1 MDVCVIRTRWSY
13 AKMDEKLTDA
23 NRLSIRY
30 PDLVA
35 EWHPTE
41 NEPLTPHDVSYGS
54 GKKVWWICKKGD
66 DHEWKA
72 TIHHRTSGRG
82 CPFCSGK
89 RVSDTNRL
97 SIHFRYVAAEWHPTK
112 NEPLTPHDV
121 VYGSHKKVWWLCEHG
136 HEWKVEVFRR
146 TIEKRT
152 IKGRELEGVGCPQCA
167 SGLSVYY
174 PDVAAE
180 WHPTKN
186 EPLTP
191 HDVSYGSN
199 KKVWWLCEHGHEWD
213 AVVSSRT
220 SIGTGCPFC
229 SGRRATDANRL
240 SIRYPDV
247 AAEWH
252 PTKNEPLTP
261 HDVAYGSHK
270 KVWWLCEHG
279 HEWKVEVFRRT
290 IEKRTIKGREIE
302 GIGCP
307 QCAGGLSVY
316 YPDVAAQ
323 WHPTKNEP
331 LTPDDV
337 SYASS
342 KKVWWICKKVAD
354 HEWKDT
360 VNHRT
365 SGRGCPFCSG
375 KRVSDT
381 NRLSIHCP
389 DVAVEWHPT
398 KNEPLTPHDV
408 NYKSNEKA
416 WWLCKRGHEW
426 EATIWSRARLEAGC
440 RQCKLVHTSKV
451 EIYLRCELSSVFPD
465 IDPRNTIKID
475 KWRVDVMIPSEK
487 LVLEYDGGW
496 RHDSQKSYARD
507 MRKTEELKIKGWT
520 VIRIREMP
528 LGRIQSHD
536 LLVDVTFPG
545 DDKIKILTGNVLRH
559 IEKVLG
565 KDIPGVDE
573 YIARRGLAK
582 RELARDIANEIID
595 ESPHPP
601 DQDRL
606 F

>member
-13 AKMDEKLTDA
+13 AKMGAKLTDA

-30 PDLVA
+30 PDVAA

-41 NEPLTPHDVSYGS
+41 NEPLTPHD
-54 GKKVWWICKKGD
+54 I
-66 DHEWKA
+66 
-72 TIHHRTSGRG
+72 
-82 CPFCSGK
+82 
-89 RVSDTNRL
+89 
-97 SIHFRYVAAEWHPTK
+97 
-112 NEPLTPHDV
+112 
-121 VYGSHKKVWWLCEHG
+121 
-136 HEWKVEVFRR
+136 
-146 TIEKRT
+146 
-152 IKGRELEGVGCPQCA
+152 
-167 SGLSVYY
+167 
-174 PDVAAE
+174 
-180 WHPTKN
+180 
-186 EPLTP
+186 
-191 HDVSYGSN
+191 SYGSN
-199 KKVWWLCEHGHEWD
+199 KKVWWLCKRCHEGWD

-229 SGRRATDANRL
+229 SGRRATDATRL

-261 HDVAYGSHK
+261 RDVAYASHA
-270 KVWWLCEHG
+270 KVWWLCEQG

-290 IEKRTIKGREIE
+290 IEKRTIKGRELE

-323 WHPTKNEP
+323 WHPKKNEP

-337 SYASS
+337 SYASN
-342 KKVWWICKKVAD
+342 KKVWWICQKGAD
-354 HEWKDT
+354 HEWRDT

-365 SGRGCPFCSG
+365 SGRGCPCCAG

-381 NRLSIHCP
+381 NRLSIHYP
-389 DVAVEWHPT
+389 DVAAEWHPT
-398 KNEPLTPHDV
+398 KNEPLTPRDV
-408 NYKSNEKA
+408 THKSNKKV
-416 WWLCKRGHEW
+416 WWLCKQGHEWKAVIPSRTSIGTGCPSCAGKVVTDANRLSLQCPEVAAEWHPTKNGDLKPEETAVGTPRKAWWRCKQGHDWEASVNSRTPPRSRGCPYCAGQRVTDANRLSIQCPEVAAEWHPTKNGDLTASDVAVGTSKRVWWRCRRGHEW
-426 EATIWSRARLEAGC
+426 DAVVYSRALPGSRSGC
-440 RQCKLVHTSKV
+440 RQCKLAHTSKV
-451 EIYLRCELSSVFPD
+451 ETYLRCELSTVFPD

-487 LVLEYDGGW
+487 LVLEYDSEWYHKG
-496 RHDSQKSYARD
+496 QKSYARD

-536 LLVDVTFPG
+536 MLIPVTNRP
-545 DDKIKILTGNVLRH
+545 DYEAKPLTDKVLRH

-565 KDIPGVDE
+565 KNIPGVNE
-573 YIARRGLAK
+573 YIARRGLAN
-582 RELARDIANEIID
+582 RDLANEIID
-595 ESPHPP
+595 EPPHPP
-601 DQDRL
+601 DQDSL